1 MCTDEQWTRKEPT
14 ETIMT
19 SKFWIGCKNTAPTLK
34 TKQWFKFWL
43 TPLDV
48 PEEEQG
54 WYMRFP
60 ALSDACRTHIP
71 AKLK

>member
-1 MCTDEQWTRKEPT
+1 MCTDEQWTPKRAT
-14 ETIMT
+14 ETLMT
-19 SKFWIGCKNTAPTLK
+19 SKFWIQSKTSAPTFDRK
-34 TKQWFKFWL
+34 PWYAFWL

-60 ALSDACRTHIP
+60 ALSDACRTHVP